1 MKREHVEGA
10 KEETRKEG
18 ENKKMKVEK
27 KSETIRFPYSE
38 KVLEH
43 FRNPHN
49 VGKIENPDG
58 KGLEGSPACGDMVA
72 VYIKVE
78 PETKVIEDIK
88 FESYG
93 CASNIATGS
102 VITDLARGRSLEE
115 AKKITWKQASEELGG
130 LPPIKA
136 HCSVLAVEGLRAA
149 IRDYEE
155 KHGLVTEKEP
165 TTEDVVRR
173 RLKHVMN
180 PLTGLDII
188 RTNLILKTSVEEGVV
203 RVVVDLPAD
212 HQFAPAIKEDIIEKL
227 GSLWDVERVDVVFTA

>member
-1 MKREHVEGA
+1 MK
-10 KEETRKEG
+10 
-18 ENKKMKVEK
+18 
-27 KSETIRFPYSE
+27 FPYSE

-49 VGKIENPDG
+49 AGKIENPDG

-72 VYIKVE
+72 VYIKVN
-78 PETKVIEDIK
+78 PETKVIEEIK

-93 CASNIATGS
+93 CASNIATAS
-102 VITDLARGRSLEE
+102 VITDLARGKTLDE
-115 AKKITWKQASEELGG
+115 AKKITWKLASEELGG

-155 KHGLVTEKEP
+155 KHGLVIEKET
-165 TTEDVVRR
+165 TTEEVVRS

-188 RTNLILKTSVEEGVV
+188 RTNLILKISIEDGLV

-212 HQFAPAIKEDIIEKL
+212 HQFASAIKEDISEKL
-227 GSLWDVERVDVVFTA
+227 RSLWDVKRINVVFTA